1 MERTHL
7 KQSNMQKMVDVNYT
21 CDDFRRN
28 VASKHTVTV
37 PKDMTLNTEATVAFY
52 NQFFLSYSRNV
63 EIRSLRTFRI
73 DSVYKWRSLILTAK
87 TIEKTQLRT

>member
-1 MERTHL
+1 
-7 KQSNMQKMVDVNYT
+7 MQKMVDVNYT

-52 NQFFLSYSRNV
+52 NQFFCL
-63 EIRSLRTFRI
+63 IR
-73 DSVYKWRSLILTAK
+73 
-87 TIEKTQLRT
+87 EM